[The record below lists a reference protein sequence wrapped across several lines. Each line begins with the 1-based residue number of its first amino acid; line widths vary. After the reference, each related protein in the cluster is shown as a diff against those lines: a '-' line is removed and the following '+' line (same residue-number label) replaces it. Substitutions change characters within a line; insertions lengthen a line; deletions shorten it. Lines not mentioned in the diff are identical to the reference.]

1 MPNWAEGTLKIRGT
15 RADIISFLKGA
26 LRPLGEPGDE
36 IKALL
41 SGGNAPVP
49 EVKIEEKEYSF
60 EMKAAGGFH
69 VAGTRRAFVE
79 QEIDWWFDDKHTETL
94 VIDNFKQA
102 WGIESEPFRV
112 LSEKYQVDIK
122 IYVFEK
128 GMEFNHE
135 VEIHKGHIF
144 RDQEI
149 TFDDYQ
155 WDCIMPN
162 LGG

>member
-26 LRPLGEPGDE
+26 LRPLGEPAAE
-36 IKALL
+36 IQALL
-41 SGGNAPVP
+41 SGGTAPDP
-49 EVKIEEKEYSF
+49 EVQIEEKEYGF
-60 EMKAAGGFH
+60 EMKAPRGFH

-102 WGIESEPFRV
+102 WGIEPEPFRV

-122 IYVFEK
+122 IYVFEC

-135 VEIHKGHIF
+135 VEIHKGHIIK
-144 RDQEI
+144 DQEI
-149 TFDDYQ
+149 QFDDYN